1 MPSDG
6 RLADVDRLRAR
17 DPAAI
22 EAAVTL
28 HARRVYRT
36 ARGLGFSAHDAEDL
50 TQDVF
55 LTFLETLDRFEARS
69 TVGTWLV
76 GILHHKAQE
85 RWRAAAREETAD
97 TADEMFEARFNADGS
112 WSRPP
117 IPVDRQVESGQ
128 TARAL
133 RDCLGRLTIQQR
145 EVFQLREVEALPAG
159 EVGRILGC
167 TANHVGVL
175 FHRARTR
182 LRACLET
189 KGWGSDR

>member
-1 MPSDG
+1 MRRDDG
-6 RLADVDRLRAR
+6 LPEVDRLRAR

-22 EAAVTL
+22 EAVVTV
-28 HARRVYRT
+28 HARRLYRA

-55 LTFLETLDRFEARS
+55 VTFLQTIERYEARS
-69 TVGTWLV
+69 AVGTWLM

-85 RWRAAAREETAD
+85 QWRSNARTESAD
-97 TADEMFEARFNADGS
+97 PLDDAFEARFNSDGS

-117 IPVDRQVESGQ
+117 VPADRRVEAGQ
-128 TARAL
+128 TAQAL
-133 RDCLGRLTIQQR
+133 RDCLAGLTGQQR
-145 EVFQLREVEALPAG
+145 AVFHLREVEALPAG
-159 EVGRILGC
+159 DVGHLLGC

-175 FHRARTR
+175 FHRARTT

-189 KGWGSDR
+189 KGWGVVR